1 METNLPRKLFE
12 GGYRFLVEGHYA
24 HRFNGTTFNFKPVS
38 EMTRKQRDI
47 ELDAIIK
54 DAVYKIG
61 ILTTNERQKRI
72 YQTLENRFE
81 ELTEKNM
88 LKDCGIKWLRE
99 HRRKYPLTDNV
110 TGLAISYI

>member
-24 HRFNGTTFNFKPVS
+24 YRFNGTTFNFKPVS
-38 EMTRKQRDI
+38 EMARKQRDI
-47 ELDAIIK
+47 ELNAIIK
-54 DAVYKIG
+54 DAVYEIG
-61 ILTTNERQKRI
+61 MLTTNEKQKRI

>member
-1 METNLPRKLFE
+1 MNTNLPKDLFK

-38 EMTRKQRDI
+38 EMTRRQRDI
-47 ELDAIIK
+47 ELDAINC
-54 DAVYKIG
+54 DAVYMIAN
-61 ILTTNERQKRI
+61 LTTNPRQKRI

-81 ELTEKNM
+81 ELMEKNM

-110 TGLAISYI
+110 TGLGVSYI